1 MSFSWCQVYFE
12 ANVPWISVINV
23 DFSHFKKKKIVECSE
38 SGDFFRVQSKVQ
50 IKIYA
55 RDLIIELKYENMY
68 EA

>member
-1 MSFSWCQVYFE
+1 MLIL
-12 ANVPWISVINV
+12 AIS
-23 DFSHFKKKKIVECSE
+23 KKKKIVECSE

>member
-1 MSFSWCQVYFE
+1 MFHEFQLSMLIL
-12 ANVPWISVINV
+12 AIS
-23 DFSHFKKKKIVECSE
+23 KKKKIVECSE